1 LNLDWKVLKSMRL
14 PGVSQ
19 ALCLLSALA
28 FQMTAQSVEKSAGL
42 VPGVVLDQ
50 IPCDVDPTQ
59 SYAVYL
65 PSSYTP
71 LERWPIIYA
80 FDPEARGKVPVN
92 LYKEVAEKYG
102 YIIVGSNNS
111 RNFSAA
117 DSSKGATAMWKDTHG
132 RLSLDERRT
141 YTTGFSG
148 GARMAG
154 QVALSCQQCQIAG
167 VIAHGAG
174 YPSNRSPS
182 EKDRLP
188 YFLAVGDRDFN
199 WPEIISIRRERE
211 NLGMPYRVR
220 VFQGAHRWAPPEVFE
235 DGIEW
240 MQLKAMQSGSL
251 ADNGQFLE
259 SLYRR
264 REEEAGDAERR
275 SDAIAELN
283 AYRSLVSDFSG
294 LKDVSEYEKKLT
306 ALKSS
311 PSLKE
316 ALKKEQGQ
324 ITTQAKLTGE
334 ISTKLSAMAD
344 IANDEQRS
352 TLSAA
357 VSEEMRRLKDEGVH
371 FKPEGQRLVFLR
383 AYGDLWAQGIET
395 GQAEFESRHF
405 ERAELYFRLMGE
417 IDDDPWPALL
427 LAETRTAMG
436 NKKQALKDLHE
447 AIRRGLRNPEI
458 LEEDPNLRP
467 LNADPEFKKLIV
479 ELKSK

>member
-1 LNLDWKVLKSMRL
+1 MRL
-14 PGVSQ
+14 PAVSM
-19 ALCLLSALA
+19 ALSIVLIFALA
-28 FQMTAQSVEKSAGL
+28 FPTAAQTVEAPASL
-42 VPGVVLDQ
+42 PPGVAFDH
-50 IPCDVDPTQ
+50 IPCGLDPSQ
-59 SYAVYL
+59 SYAIYL
-65 PSSYTP
+65 PSTYTP
-71 LERWPIIYA
+71 LKRWPIIYA
-80 FDPEARGKVPVN
+80 FDPEARGRVPVD

-102 YIIVGSNNS
+102 YIIAGSNNS
-111 RNFSAA
+111 KNFSATE
-117 DSSKGATAMWKDTHG
+117 SSKGATAMWEDTHI

-154 QVALSCQQCQIAG
+154 LVASECRQCQIAG

-174 YPSNRSPS
+174 YPSNRRLS
-182 EKDRLP
+182 EKDQIS

-199 WPEIISIRRERE
+199 WPEIIGIRRERE
-211 NLGMPYRVR
+211 DLGMPYRVR
-220 VFQGAHRWAPPEVFE
+220 VFQGGHRWAPAEVFE
-235 DGIEW
+235 DAIEW

-251 ADNGQFLE
+251 AHDGQFLE

-264 REEEAGDAERR
+264 RETEASDAEKRR
-275 SDAIAELN
+275 DAIAELN
-283 AYRSLVSDFSG
+283 AYHSLVFDFGS
-294 LKDVSEYEKKLT
+294 LEDVSEYEKKLT
-306 ALKSS
+306 ALKRS
-311 PSLKE
+311 PDLKE

-324 ITTQAKLTGE
+324 ITAQAELTGE
-334 ISTKLSAMAD
+334 VASKLNALAD
-344 IANDEQRS
+344 IENDEQRS

-357 VSEEMRRLKDEGVH
+357 VSEQMRRLKDYGAH
-371 FKPEGQRLVFLR
+371 SKPEAQRLVFLR
-383 AYGDLWAQGIET
+383 AYSALWVHGIEA

-436 NKKQALKDLHE
+436 KKKQALKDIRE
-447 AIRRGLRNPEI
+447 AIRRGLKNPQT

-467 LNADPEFKKLIV
+467 LDADPEFKKLLI

>member
-1 LNLDWKVLKSMRL
+1 MRL
-14 PGVSQ
+14 RAVSV
-19 ALCLLSALA
+19 ALSLVSMFPLALQVA
-28 FQMTAQSVEKSAGL
+28 AQTVETPASP
-42 VPGVVLDQ
+42 VPGVVSDH
-50 IPCDVDPTQ
+50 IPCTVDPTQ
-59 SYAVYL
+59 SYAIYL
-65 PSSYTP
+65 PSTYTP
-71 LERWPIIYA
+71 LRRWPIVYA
-80 FDPEARGKVPVN
+80 FDPEARGRVPAN

-102 YIIVGSNNS
+102 YIIAGSNNS
-111 RNFSAA
+111 RNFSATE
-117 DSSKGATAMWKDTHG
+117 SSKGATAMWADTHI

-154 QVALSCQQCQIAG
+154 LVASRCRQCQIAG

-182 EKDRLP
+182 ERDQIL

-199 WPEIISIRRERE
+199 WPEIIGIRRERE
-211 NLGMPYRVR
+211 DLGVPYRVR
-220 VFQGAHRWAPPEVFE
+220 IFQGPHRWASPEVFE
-235 DGIEW
+235 DAIEW

-251 ADNGQFLE
+251 AVDGQFLE

-264 REEEAGDAERR
+264 REAEASDAEKR

-283 AYRSLVSDFSG
+283 ADRSLVSDFSG
-294 LKDVSEYEKKLT
+294 LEDVSGYEKKLT
-306 ALKSS
+306 ALKNS
-311 PSLKE
+311 PRLKE

-324 ITTQAKLTGE
+324 MTTQAELTGE
-334 ISTKLSAMAD
+334 ISSKLDALAD
-344 IANDEQRS
+344 TGNDEQRS

-357 VSEEMRRLKDEGVH
+357 VFEQMRRLKDYGAH
-371 FKPEGQRLVFLR
+371 SKPEAQRLVFLR
-383 AYGDLWAQGIET
+383 AYSAAWVHGIET

-436 NKKQALKDLHE
+436 KKKQALKDLHE

-458 LEEDPNLRP
+458 LEEDQNLRP
-467 LNADPEFKKLIV
+467 LDADPEFKKLLV

>member
-1 LNLDWKVLKSMRL
+1 MKLRTARVVLSL
-14 PGVSQ
+14 ILGLAP
-19 ALCLLSALA
+19 A
-28 FQMTAQSVEKSAGL
+28 FQMAAQTVESPVNP
-42 VPGVVLDQ
+42 VPGVVSDRIL
-50 IPCDVDPTQ
+50 CTVDPTQ
-59 SYAVYL
+59 SYAIYL
-65 PSSYTP
+65 PSTYTP
-71 LERWPIIYA
+71 LKRWPIIYA
-80 FDPEARGKVPVN
+80 FDPEAMGRVPVN

-102 YIIVGSNNS
+102 YIIAGSNNS

-117 DSSKGATAMWKDTHG
+117 DSSKGATAMWADTHI
-132 RLSLDERRT
+132 RLSLDDRRT

-154 QVALSCQQCQIAG
+154 LVASGCRQCQIAG

-182 EKDRLP
+182 EKDQIP

-199 WPEIISIRRERE
+199 WPEIIGIRRERE
-211 NLGMPYRVR
+211 DLGMPYRVR
-220 VFQGAHRWAPPEVFE
+220 VFQGPHRWAPPEVFE
-235 DGIEW
+235 DAIEW

-251 ADNGQFLE
+251 AHDGHFLE

-264 REEEAGDAERR
+264 REAEAIDAEKR

-294 LKDVSEYEKKLT
+294 LEEVSGYEKKLI

-324 ITTQAKLTGE
+324 ITTQAELTGE
-334 ISTKLSAMAD
+334 IASKLNALAD
-344 IANDEQRS
+344 IDNDEQRG

-357 VSEEMRRLKDEGVH
+357 VSEQMRRLKEYGAH
-371 FKPEGQRLVFLR
+371 SKLEAQRLVFLR
-383 AYGDLWAQGIET
+383 AYSDLWAHGIEA

-405 ERAELYFRLMGE
+405 ERAELYFQLMGE

-436 NKKQALKDLHE
+436 KKKQALKDLRE
-447 AIRRGLRNPEI
+447 AIRRGLRNPAI

-467 LNADPEFKKLIV
+467 LDADPEFKKLLV